1 MSAQQRHRLFVSH
14 TVCLLAKGV
23 SAATLNFTQR
33 WKKIRKSGQDRKKR
47 SCI

>member
-1 MSAQQRHRLFVSH
+1 MTSQQRHKLFASH

-23 SAATLNFTQR
+23 SAATLNFTPR
-33 WKKIRKSGQDRKKR
+33 WKKIRKTGQDRKKR